1 MNVLLYFG
9 KGGWEISLELP
20 FMSCGTLDWLD
31 KGVSLW
37 TLDIIVWKSME
48 RMDSET
54 FGMIWISPKI
64 IKAP

>member
-9 KGGWEISLELP
+9 KGGREISLELS

-37 TLDIIVWKSME
+37 TLDIIVSKSME
-48 RMDSET
+48 RVDSET
-54 FGMIWISPKI
+54 FGMIWNSPKI
-64 IKAP
+64 IKVP

>member
-9 KGGWEISLELP
+9 KGGREISLELP

-37 TLDIIVWKSME
+37 TLDIIVSKSM
-48 RMDSET
+48 DPET
-54 FGMIWISPKI
+54 FGMIWNSPKI
-64 IKAP
+64 IKVP

>member
-9 KGGWEISLELP
+9 KGGWEISLELS

-37 TLDIIVWKSME
+37 TLDIIVSKSM
-48 RMDSET
+48 DPET
-54 FGMIWISPKI
+54 FGMIWNSPKI
-64 IKAP
+64 IKVP